1 MTGGGATEPSRSEPG
16 RAATTWTDPVGVGVI
31 GHGFMGKTHIQCY
44 LSAQASGFPCEVYGI
59 AATSPIVLLDD
70 GAGGNI
76 ARREGRRGLDLSR
89 VRLHDNYRA
98 LLDDPAIELVS
109 ACTPTPSHMQIARD
123 ALLAGKRVL
132 VEKPVALSSREI
144 GVLAGEDSLGL
155 VMPAMCVRYWPGW
168 VELREAVARGALAK
182 GAVAR
187 GEAARGEKT
196 GVGQRLR
203 SLHLH
208 RVGERPGWSPFY
220 ADNRQCG
227 GALFDLHLHDTDFV
241 YHCLG
246 APSEVESTG
255 HEDDITTRY
264 RFADLPDVNVTARG
278 AWVRG
283 EPFQMRFEAVFE
295 GGGRMTYDI
304 SRQPAFTTEGIG
316 AGARITYSTGYDGEV
331 IAALGS
337 CRGTPYPISLH
348 EAAAVARVIEAERE
362 SLGSGRAVPIPSGAA
377 QP

>member
-1 MTGGGATEPSRSEPG
+1 MTGGSAFEPTRSEQDRSG
-16 RAATTWTDPVGVGVI
+16 ASWTDPVGVGVI

-59 AATSPIVLLDD
+59 AATSPIVLIDD

-76 ARREGRRGLDLSR
+76 ARREGKRGLDLSR
-89 VRLHDNYRA
+89 VRLHDNYHA
-98 LLDDPAIELVS
+98 LLADPAIELVS
-109 ACTPTPSHMQIARD
+109 VCTPTPSHMRIARD
-123 ALLAGKRVL
+123 ALRAGKRVL

-144 GVLAGEDSLGL
+144 ATLAAEDTLGL

-168 VELREAVARGALAK
+168 VELREAVARGA
-182 GAVAR
+182 
-187 GEAARGEKT
+187 AARGEIT
-196 GVGQRLR
+196 QGGPRLR

-246 APSEVESTG
+246 APSEVESVG

-264 RFADLPDVNVTARG
+264 RFADLPDLNVTARG

-283 EPFQMRFEAVFE
+283 EPFQMRFEADFE
-295 GGGRMTYDI
+295 GGGRVTYDI
-304 SRQPAFTTEGIG
+304 ARQPAFSADGID
-316 AGARITYSTGYDGEV
+316 AGARITYSTGYDGEI
-331 IAALGS
+331 IAALGA
-337 CRGTPYPISLH
+337 CRGTPYPISLQ

-362 SLGSGRAVPIPSGAA
+362 SLGSRRAVPIPSVATR
-377 QP
+377 P